1 MALLLFV
8 TLFWAFSFSLI
19 GQHLAGEVDSVLSAA
34 IRTALAALLFLP
46 LLHPRR
52 TPWRKALTLA
62 GIGGVQIGIMY
73 LFYFKAFEFLSVNE
87 VLIFTTLTPV
97 YVTLLYDALAKRFT
111 PWYLAVAALAVLGAV
126 IIRLTDLSGSFIVGF
141 LIVQGSNLCFALGQV
156 AYKRFEEPGFAQS
169 RRTLDP
175 GSFGYFYLGA
185 LATTTLAALLLADWS
200 RLPDTPVEV
209 GVLLWLGLGASGV
222 GYFLWNRGALRVDPG
237 TLAIMNNL
245 LIPAGLIVNLSIWG
259 RDTSLDELVRLTIG
273 AGIILGALLLN
284 RFFIARHGQSAPA
297 A

>member
-1 MALLLFV
+1 
-8 TLFWAFSFSLI
+8 
-19 GQHLAGEVDSVLSAA
+19 
-34 IRTALAALLFLP
+34 
-46 LLHPRR
+46 
-52 TPWRKALTLA
+52 
-62 GIGGVQIGIMY
+62 
-73 LFYFKAFEFLSVNE
+73 
-87 VLIFTTLTPV
+87 
-97 YVTLLYDALAKRFT
+97 
-111 PWYLAVAALAVLGAV
+111 
-126 IIRLTDLSGSFIVGF
+126 
-141 LIVQGSNLCFALGQV
+141 
-156 AYKRFEEPGFAQS
+156 
-169 RRTLDP
+169 
-175 GSFGYFYLGA
+175 
-185 LATTTLAALLLADWS
+185 LAALLLADWS